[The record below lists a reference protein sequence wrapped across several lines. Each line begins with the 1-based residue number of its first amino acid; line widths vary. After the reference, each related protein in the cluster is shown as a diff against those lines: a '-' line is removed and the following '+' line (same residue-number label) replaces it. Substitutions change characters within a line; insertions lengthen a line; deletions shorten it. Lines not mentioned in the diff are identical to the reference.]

1 MEWKLKIETDID
13 SILLFSIIVTNKTLD
28 LFIYNE
34 KDKKTMPLESIITW
48 ERSFQQVKKRKVK
61 RYKKFVEEC
70 EEHKWK
76 TKLNRAAV
84 SRRDF
89 VEKVF
94 IVYLENGF
102 PTLKNNFK
110 K

>member
-1 MEWKLKIETDID
+1 MEWKLKIEADID

-89 VEKVF
+89 VEKSVHS
-94 IVYLENGF
+94 LLGKRF
-102 PTLKNNFK
+102 PYIK

>member
-89 VEKVF
+89 VEKGVHS
-94 IVYLENGF
+94 LLGKRF
-102 PTLKNNFK
+102 PYIK

>member
-13 SILLFSIIVTNKTLD
+13 SILLFSIIVTNKTPD

-48 ERSFQQVKKRKVK
+48 ERSFQQIKKRKVK

-76 TKLNRAAV
+76 TKLNLAAV

-89 VEKVF
+89 VEKSV
-94 IVYLENGF
+94 LSLLGKRF
-102 PTLKNNFK
+102 PYIK